1 MTDRE
6 FYTARWSAE
15 LPITLAMLSA
25 LPDGKL
31 DYQPHPK
38 CRTARSIVGHLLS
51 HVDAINDLL
60 AAGGASHHR
69 LELPFKDVADATEQM
84 RRSGAVTATRLAGVA
99 ENTWNTMNNRLLV
112 GEHVHFEAPLGFT
125 AWIMLFDIIHH
136 RGQLSSYVRPMGG
149 KHPDIY
155 GSSGDSEPQH

>member
-1 MTDRE
+1 MFDFLSGGEEQRDWRVLQRLARYKSGSDRSL
-6 FYTARWSAE
+6 ARHGAYN
-15 LPITLAMLSA
+15 PCA
-25 LPDGKL
+25 PDGRL

-99 ENTWNTMNNRLLV
+99 ENTWNTMNNRLPV
-112 GEHVHFEAPLGFT
+112 GEHVHFEAPLGFR
-125 AWIMLFDIIHH
+125 A
-136 RGQLSSYVRPMGG
+136 
-149 KHPDIY
+149 
-155 GSSGDSEPQH
+155 